1 MLGLFY
7 PMLYLCSALLRIASP
22 CKSKLMASIK
32 LILRVDKIGKDGEAP
47 LYIRIIKD
55 RKTKLISLDAKL
67 KPIHWDEEKQVVRKS
82 NKNSARINAL
92 ISQKV
97 ADAKGE
103 VADLER
109 SKRPTTARGLKEAI
123 KGKNPENFF
132 EYCEAR
138 CEKLKNL
145 IAPSSYRN
153 YKQYVKKFKTFLG
166 DNEIFFQDITV
177 TTLNDYIKYCSEVLK
192 NGNTTIHYSLNIL
205 AIMYKDAIREDIVS
219 AMYYPFDKISVKKNK
234 GKRLYLNTE
243 QLQQLEDL
251 EPTQVGT
258 ACFFKDMFLVAVY
271 GGGLRYSDVAELQW
285 ENYDSETK
293 KITKIINKTK
303 RQHSFKIGDKAAN
316 IINKYKTATSK
327 PEDFIFPLIRNSALY
342 WKDRFYK
349 QKEIT
354 RTNNLS
360 TLHLR
365 KMGEEMKLPFPLTF
379 HLARHTFA
387 TRVLNKGMRI
397 EHVSKILDHS
407 DIGITQIYAKIISE
421 ELDNAV
427 DKFVN

>member
-7 PMLYLCSALLRIASP
+7 LMFYLYTALLRIASP
-22 CKSKLMASIK
+22 CKSLHMASIK

-47 LYIRIIKD
+47 LYIRVIKD
-55 RKTKLISLDAKL
+55 RKTKLISLETKL
-67 KPIHWDEEKQVVRKS
+67 KPSHWDEEQQLVKKK
-82 NKNSARINAL
+82 NKNSSRLNAL

-103 VADLER
+103 IADLDR
-109 SKRPTTARGLKEAI
+109 LKRPTTAKGLKEAI
-123 KGKNPENFF
+123 KGKKPENFF

-145 IAPSSYRN
+145 IAPSSYQN
-153 YKQYVKKFKTFLG
+153 YKRYVKKFKTFMG
-166 DNEIFFQDITV
+166 DREIYFQDITV

-192 NGNTTIHYSLNIL
+192 NGNTTINYSLNIL
-205 AIMYKDAIREDIVS
+205 AIMYKDAIREEVVS
-219 AMYYPFDKISVKKNK
+219 GLHYPFAKVSVKKDK

-243 QLQQLEDL
+243 QLQQLEDH

-258 ACFFKDMFLVAVY
+258 ARYFKDMFIVAVY
-271 GGGLRYSDVAELQW
+271 AGGLRYSDVAELQW
-285 ENYDSETK
+285 ENYDQEAK
-293 KITKIINKTK
+293 KITKIINKSK
-303 RQHSFKIGDKAAN
+303 RQHSFKIGDKAAD
-316 IINKYKTATSK
+316 ILKKYKTTTSK
-327 PEDFIFPLIRNSALY
+327 PEDFIFPLIRNSELY

-349 QKEIT
+349 QKELT
-354 RTNNLS
+354 RTNSLS

-365 KMGEEMKLPFPLTF
+365 KMGKEMKLPFPLTF

-387 TRVLNKGMRI
+387 TRALNKGMRI

-407 DIGITQIYAKIISE
+407 EIGITQIYAKIISE